1 MFVGFGEHFHRWVQ
15 IIVGDSYE
23 IITIDSINGDNKMR
37 SSYFHHPP
45 LLLRSVSA
53 HALLR
58 LVPLLLNRHVLA
70 LLALAVLPAL
80 QARLVAFAV
89 FLEAV

>member
-37 SSYFHHPP
+37 RAHISTI
-45 LLLRSVSA
+45 LLSF
-53 HALLR
+53 
-58 LVPLLLNRHVLA
+58 
-70 LLALAVLPAL
+70 
-80 QARLVAFAV
+80 FAV
-89 FLEAV
+89 FRPTPFSGSFPSFSITTFLHYSHLQFYPHFRPAW